1 MSVSHGNDPEIL
13 DGIGDAL
20 HVEADRV
27 EGIAGTGACGM
38 AVLVES
44 WAGPDLEGFDADWRG
59 AQQQLAAVAQLLRVV
74 GSRAKGQAQQQREGS
89 GEGGGGRGVPWLPR
103 TSGADNTLPSPGDPA
118 LVVPIEYDTPPDSG
132 GSDRVPHSDKDQEDL
147 EIPIPDDGT
156 PWTPQGLGYSDEL
169 DAYVHSMYNKDNPQE
184 GLLAIQPADGGPV
197 KYVRIEG
204 NDHYGGVTVDGDN
217 VYVTGNG
224 ERVGT
229 DEDGKPQL
237 EGGSY
242 VEHYSLSDL
251 QAASP
256 DETVDPISRHEVTTG
271 STIAS
276 HDGKLYVG
284 KYRNGEE
291 GDIYEYELGDDG
303 RLPSEGT
310 SWESSNHWR
319 APGNMQGLVTD
330 GEHFYVT
337 QSHGP
342 DDPSTLIRVDRGT
355 QNFEHAGSLSPLSQ
369 GVVIRDD
376 ELVITSESGADPYRQ
391 DVIDSDSPWKPNLIE
406 KPVEPEDHLQTKNLT
421 QTNTAADVW
430 RGIGF

>member
-20 HVEADRV
+20 LVEAERV
-27 EGIAGTGACGM
+27 QTIAGTGTSGI

-44 WAGPDLEGFDADWRG
+44 WAGPDMEVFGADWHE
-59 AQQQLAAVAQLLRVV
+59 AQQQLDAASQLLHAV
-74 GSRAKGQAQQQREGS
+74 GERAKEQAQQQREGS
-89 GEGGGGRGVPWLPR
+89 GEGGGGRNVPWLPR
-103 TSGADNTLPSPGDPA
+103 IPNDTSGST
-118 LVVPIEYDTPPDSG
+118 
-132 GSDRVPHSDKDQEDL
+132 PHSDKDQEDL
-147 EIPIPDDGT
+147 GIPIPDDGK

-169 DAYVHSMYNKDNPQE
+169 DAYVHAMYNHDNPQE

-197 KYVRIEG
+197 TYVRIEG

-217 VYVTGNG
+217 VYVSGNG

-229 DEDGKPQL
+229 DEDGEPVL

-251 QAASP
+251 QAASS

-271 STIAS
+271 STITS

-284 KYRNGEE
+284 KYRNGED

-303 RLPSEGT
+303 RLPSESET
-310 SWESSNHWR
+310 WESSNHWK
-319 APGNMQGLVTD
+319 APSNMQGIVTD

-342 DDPSTLIRVDRGT
+342 DDPSTLIRVDRVT
-355 QNFEHAGSLSPLSQ
+355 QDFDDVGNLSPLSQ

-391 DVIDSDSPWKPNLIE
+391 QVIDSDSPWKPNVIE
-406 KPVEPEDHLQTKNLT
+406 KPVEPEDHLQTKKL
-421 QTNTAADVW
+421 
-430 RGIGF
+430 GS